1 MPYLLLIA
9 ALLIAVLPPPVQAQQ
24 TVTVGVLSHR
34 GNDKTHQ
41 AWDPTAH
48 YLSQALPGYQ
58 FEILPMPF
66 DAVEQM
72 VAGGGVDF
80 VLVNPG
86 IYVELEVA
94 QLATRIA
101 TLRNTTG
108 GPERNQFGSVI
119 FTRSDDEALAH
130 LHDLRDLRHKRL
142 MAVDPR
148 SLGGFEMAWAE
159 LAQAG
164 IDPFQDPKSLT
175 FAGTHDAVVEAVRA
189 GRADAGIVRTGI
201 LERMAGA
208 GAIDLEH
215 FRVLNLE
222 SDPNFAL
229 LRSTPLYPEWPFSVV
244 NGTSPTLADAV
255 AIALLKMPPDGPA
268 ARAGGYAGWT
278 VPLDYQSVHD
288 LLRTLHR
295 PPYDRP
301 VTFTLRDALSRYWL
315 PVALGALAL
324 LVMALLTGRVN
335 QLNRRL
341 SRAKSQ
347 LELRQALILD
357 SVAEGIYGVDLDGRT
372 TFVNRALERMTG
384 WTAEDLLGEHQHEV
398 LHHTHADGEPHPR
411 DQCPICAPFEDDTPR
426 LMEDEVFWRRDGT
439 CFPVEY
445 SATPLRDDHGRVIGT
460 VVVFRDITER
470 RAVAERIHR
479 SELEQAHMDR
489 LSTLGEMAS
498 GIAHELNQPLTA
510 ISTNARACVRILES
524 GRGNLDLCCQ
534 VIGRIADQAD
544 RAGEI
549 IRQIRRFAHKE
560 PPQME
565 PTAVWDMFDSV
576 LTLLDKDA
584 RRAGVHTQRD
594 VGSDAQMVLAQR
606 ILIEQVLMNLVRNA
620 IEAMEDQQRDRR
632 LLLLAR
638 RRDDRV
644 EIRVV
649 DTGPGLDPSTADRL
663 FEPFVTTKP
672 NGLGVGL
679 SISTGIVQAHG
690 GNLRVD
696 STPGIGATFY
706 FSLEAT
712 EPDGSHDKP
721 SPRLA

>member
-1 MPYLLLIA
+1 MPQLLLIA
-9 ALLIAVLPPPVQAQQ
+9 ALLAAGLPWPIQARE

-34 GNDKTHQ
+34 GDEKTHR
-41 AWDPTAH
+41 AWDPTAD
-48 YLSQALPGYQ
+48 YLSQVLPGYR
-58 FEILPMPF
+58 FMVVPLPF
-66 DAVEQM
+66 DVVEQM
-72 VAGGGVDF
+72 ATAGSVDF
-80 VLVNPG
+80 LLVNPG
-86 IYVELEVA
+86 IYVQLEVA

-119 FTRSDDEALAH
+119 FTSAGDDTIA
-130 LHDLRDLRHKRL
+130 DLRDLRHKRL

-159 LAQAG
+159 LARAK
-164 IDPFQDPKSLT
+164 IDPFQDTKSLA
-175 FAGTHDAVVEAVRA
+175 FAGTHDGVVEAIRD

-201 LERMAGA
+201 LERMAAA
-208 GAIDLEH
+208 GAIDLAD
-215 FRVLNLE
+215 FRVLNLK
-222 SDPNFAL
+222 SDPDFAL

-244 NGTSPTLADAV
+244 NGISPTLADAV
-255 AIALLKMPPDGPA
+255 AVALLEMPPDGPA
-268 ARAGGYAGWT
+268 ATAGGYAGWT

-288 LLRTLHR
+288 LLRALRR
-295 PPYDRP
+295 PPYDSP
-301 VTFTLRDALSRYWL
+301 AAFTLRDALGRYWL
-315 PVALGALAL
+315 PVVLGAVAL

-335 QLNRRL
+335 QLNMRL
-341 SRAKSQ
+341 NRAKSQ

-357 SVAEGIYGVDLDGRT
+357 SVAEGIYGVDLDGRA
-372 TFVNRALERMTG
+372 TFVNRALERLTG

-411 DQCPICAPFEDDTPR
+411 DQCPICAPFEDDAPR
-426 LMEDEVFWRRDGT
+426 FVEDEVFWRRDGT

-445 SATPLRDDHGRVIGT
+445 SATPLRDDHGKVIGT

-479 SELEQAHMDR
+479 SELEQAHADR

-510 ISTNARACVRILES
+510 ISTNARACVRILEG

-534 VIGRIADQAD
+534 VINRIADQAD

-560 PPQME
+560 SPQME
-565 PTAVWDMFDSV
+565 PTAVWDMFDTV
-576 LTLLDKDA
+576 LTLMDKDA
-584 RRAGVHTQRD
+584 RRAGVHTQCD
-594 VGSDAQMVLAQR
+594 VALDAQMVLAQR

-620 IEAMEDQQRDRR
+620 IEAMVDQPRDRR

-638 RRDDRV
+638 RREERV

-649 DTGPGLDPSTADRL
+649 DTGPGLDPSTSDRL

-696 STPGIGATFY
+696 STSGIGATFY
-706 FSLEAT
+706 FSLEAAG
-712 EPDGSHDKP
+712 PVIAAGKP
-721 SPRLA
+721 SPQLP

>member
-1 MPYLLLIA
+1 
-9 ALLIAVLPPPVQAQQ
+9 
-24 TVTVGVLSHR
+24 
-34 GNDKTHQ
+34 
-41 AWDPTAH
+41 
-48 YLSQALPGYQ
+48 
-58 FEILPMPF
+58 
-66 DAVEQM
+66 
-72 VAGGGVDF
+72 
-80 VLVNPG
+80 
-86 IYVELEVA
+86 
-94 QLATRIA
+94 
-101 TLRNTTG
+101 
-108 GPERNQFGSVI
+108 
-119 FTRSDDEALAH
+119 
-130 LHDLRDLRHKRL
+130 
-142 MAVDPR
+142 
-148 SLGGFEMAWAE
+148 
-159 LAQAG
+159 
-164 IDPFQDPKSLT
+164 
-175 FAGTHDAVVEAVRA
+175 
-189 GRADAGIVRTGI
+189 
-201 LERMAGA
+201 
-208 GAIDLEH
+208 
-215 FRVLNLE
+215 
-222 SDPNFAL
+222 
-229 LRSTPLYPEWPFSVV
+229 
-244 NGTSPTLADAV
+244 
-255 AIALLKMPPDGPA
+255 
-268 ARAGGYAGWT
+268 
-278 VPLDYQSVHD
+278 
-288 LLRTLHR
+288 
-295 PPYDRP
+295 
-301 VTFTLRDALSRYWL
+301 
-315 PVALGALAL
+315 
-324 LVMALLTGRVN
+324 MALLTGRVN

>member
-1 MPYLLLIA
+1 MKHRLLIVALLA
-9 ALLIAVLPPPVQAQQ
+9 ALLPWPLQAQEA
-24 TVTVGVLSHR
+24 VTVGVLSNR
-34 GNDKTHQ
+34 GDAITHQ
-41 AWDPTAH
+41 TWDATAE
-48 YLSQALPGYQ
+48 YLDRVLPGYR
-58 FEILPMPF
+58 FTILPLPF
-66 DAVEQM
+66 DAVGQ
-72 VAGGGVDF
+72 VAARGVDF

-86 IYVELEVA
+86 IYVELEVDL
-94 QLATRIA
+94 LAARIA
-101 TLRNTTG
+101 TLRNATG

-119 FTRSDDEALAH
+119 FARADNDAIAALE
-130 LHDLRDLRHKRL
+130 DLRRRRL
-142 MAVDPR
+142 LAVDPR

-159 LAQAG
+159 LERAG
-164 IDPFQDPKSLT
+164 INPFSSPKSLT
-175 FAGTHDAVVEAVRA
+175 FAGTHDAVVEGVRD
-189 GRADAGIVRTGI
+189 GKADVGIVRTGI
-201 LERMAGA
+201 LERMAA
-208 GAIDLEH
+208 SGAIALAD
-215 FRVLNLE
+215 FRVLNLK
-222 SDPNFAL
+222 SDPDFAL

-244 NGTSPTLADAV
+244 TGTSSTLADAV
-255 AIALLKMPPDGPA
+255 AVALLEMPPDGA
-268 ARAGGYAGWT
+268 AAVAGGYAGWT

-288 LLRTLHR
+288 LLRALRR
-295 PPYDRP
+295 PPYDSP
-301 VTFTLRDALSRYWL
+301 AAFTLLDALSRYWL
-315 PVALGALAL
+315 PVLLGALAL

-341 SRAKSQ
+341 NRAKAQ

-357 SVAEGIYGVDLDGRT
+357 SVAEGIYGVDLDGRA
-372 TFVNRALERMTG
+372 TFVNRALERLTG
-384 WTAEDLLGEHQHEV
+384 WSADDMLGEYQHEL
-398 LHHTHADGEPHPR
+398 LHHTYADGEPHPR
-411 DQCPICAPFEDDTPR
+411 DQCPICAPFEDQRPR
-426 LMEDEVFWRRDGT
+426 FVEDEVFWRRDGS

-445 SATPLRDDHGRVIGT
+445 SATPLRDDQDKVIGT

-510 ISTNARACVRILES
+510 IGTNARACVRIMEAGNASLEV
-524 GRGNLDLCCQ
+524 CCQ
-534 VIGRIADQAD
+534 VIGRIADQAE

-549 IRQIRRFAHKE
+549 IREIRRFAHKE
-560 PPQME
+560 PPQMGAV
-565 PTAVWDMFDSV
+565 AVWDMFDTV
-576 LTLLDKDA
+576 LTLMEKDA
-584 RRAGVHTQRD
+584 RRAGIHTQRD
-594 VGSDAQMVLAQR
+594 VATDAQQVLAQR

-638 RRDDRV
+638 RRDERI

-649 DTGPGLDPSTADRL
+649 DTGPGLDPSTAERL

-696 STPGIGATFY
+696 STLGIGATFY
-706 FSLEAT
+706 FSLEAA
-712 EPDGSHDKP
+712 ESDDAADRPAP
-721 SPRLA
+721 QLP